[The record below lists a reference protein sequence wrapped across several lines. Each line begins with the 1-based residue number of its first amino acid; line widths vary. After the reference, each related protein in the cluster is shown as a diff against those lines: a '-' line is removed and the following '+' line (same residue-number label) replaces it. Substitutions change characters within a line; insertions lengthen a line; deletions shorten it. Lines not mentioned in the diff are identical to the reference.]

1 MEYHKLHAWDVTYHE
16 AVAVQQELRSRIRL
30 RPLKKR
36 IRTVAGVDV
45 SYRRGDKRAVAA
57 VVVLSFPEM
66 EVLSETVATADLTFP
81 YVPGLLSFREA
92 PVVLE
97 AFARL
102 ADPPDAIVFDGH
114 GLAHPRRFG
123 LASHVGL
130 LLDTPSIGCAKK
142 KLVGE
147 HREPGRTRGSRTRL
161 VTDGDPVGAVV
172 RTRDGVKP
180 VFVSPGHL
188 SDIES
193 AVGLVLQCCTKYRL
207 PDPTRLAHRAVTR
220 ARVSGEY

>member
-1 MEYHKLHAWDVTYHE
+1 MKYRRLHGWDVTYHE

-57 VVVLSFPEM
+57 IVLLSFPET
-66 EVLSETVATADLTFP
+66 EVLSETVASADLSFP
-81 YVPGLLSFREA
+81 YIPGLLSFREA
-92 PVVLE
+92 PAVLE
-97 AFARL
+97 AFAKL
-102 ADPPDAIVFDGH
+102 PDPPDAIIFDGH

-147 HREPGRTRGSRTRL
+147 YREPGRKRGSRTRL
-161 VTDGDPVGAVV
+161 VIDREPVGAVV

-193 AVGLVLQCCTKYRL
+193 AVGLVLQCCTRYRL
-207 PDPTRLAHRAVTR
+207 PDPTRLAHHAVTR